1 MVADSTH
8 LSEGPEEKLS
18 LQTGLWN
25 SHIQF
30 FQEVAYGRSEEN

>member
-1 MVADSTH
+1 MVVDSTH

-25 SHIQF
+25 THI
-30 FQEVAYGRSEEN
+30 FQEVAYGHSEEN